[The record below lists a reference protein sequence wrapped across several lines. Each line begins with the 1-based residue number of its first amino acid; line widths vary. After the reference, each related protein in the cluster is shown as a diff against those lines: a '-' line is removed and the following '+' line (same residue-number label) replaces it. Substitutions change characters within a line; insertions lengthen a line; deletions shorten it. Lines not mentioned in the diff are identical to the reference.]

1 MGAPGRK
8 YVEKM
13 IEGVGT
19 LNLTGGL
26 VVPKAN
32 VTQSTSKSTAV
43 TANGVAGIITM
54 NATALSGASAV
65 AFTLNNTYITADS
78 VVILTIHT
86 YTQGSMVA
94 ADTIAD
100 GSCRIVL
107 QNLSASNITNYVISY
122 LVL

>member
-1 MGAPGRK
+1 MAQGRL
-8 YVEKM
+8 YIEKM
-13 IEGVGT
+13 IEGVST
-19 LNLTGGL
+19 LNLSGGL

-32 VTQSTSKSTAV
+32 VTQATSKSTAV

-54 NATALSGASAV
+54 DDTALGGAAA

-78 VVILTIHT
+78 VVILTVHT

>member
-1 MGAPGRK
+1 MSAGRK
-8 YVEKM
+8 YIEKM
-13 IEGVGT
+13 IEGVST
-19 LNLTGGL
+19 LNLSGGL

-32 VTQSTSKSTAV
+32 VTQATSKSTAV

-54 NATALSGASAV
+54 DDTALGGAAAA
-65 AFTLNNTYITADS
+65 AFTFNNTYIKADS
-78 VVILTIHT
+78 VVILTVHT

-107 QNLSASNITNYVISY
+107 QNLAAGNITNYVISY